1 MGKPNIVYITIDAC
15 RAQALGCYG
24 FSKNVSPHIDA
35 LAKKGL
41 LCKQAFSSH
50 TVTDHSRISLLG
62 GRHLIPEEKLDFIV
76 TQEVIDRFF
85 GSGGKF
91 LQEYLQ
97 EAGYQTHSFKEL
109 KGWRGKGFDAVA
121 TDRKHKKKFVQGVAG
136 VINKIPLVSSLAK
149 HVFYKGLPKKMTDSV
164 RRTVGGEQ
172 ETNDAVAF
180 LKKQDGKKP
189 FFMYLEYKSAHM
201 PYAVDEPF
209 ASQFKEDDD
218 RLFFDVIKE
227 RNFSKELLAF
237 YKTVF
242 DPRETM
248 AGIIGRYYGAIA
260 YIDSLVGRVVG
271 ALDENGLRE
280 NTIVVVTADHGESL
294 VEHDIFFEHYG
305 LYDVTTQVPL
315 IFSGKGF
322 SGSQNGL
329 VQLEDVVPTLL
340 KAVGVAFDADAFDGS
355 DVASGKGRE
364 FVFMEESFM
373 QRKQALRDGRYKLI
387 MAPNRKQATCVRT
400 GKVQGGVVELYDLV
414 ADPSE
419 EHSLV
424 KEKQDVVV
432 RMATRLRQTVDAMK
446 MREEKR
452 RIAQRLRVE

>member
-1 MGKPNIVYITIDAC
+1 MGKPNIVYIMIDAC

-24 FSKNVSPHIDA
+24 FSKNVSPNIDA

-76 TQEVIDRFF
+76 TQDVIDRFF
-85 GSGGKF
+85 ESGGKF

-97 EAGYQTHSFKEL
+97 DAGYHTQSFKEL
-109 KGWRGKGFDAVA
+109 KGWRGQGFDVVA
-121 TDRKHKKKFVQGVAG
+121 TDRKSKKKFVQSVASM
-136 VINKIPLVSSLAK
+136 VNRIPLVSSVAK
-149 HVFYKGLPKKMTDSV
+149 HVFYKGLPKKMTDAV

-172 ETNDAVAF
+172 ETNDAVRF
-180 LKKQDGKKP
+180 LKRQDGKKP

-209 ASQFKEDDD
+209 ATRFREDDD

-260 YIDSLVGRVVG
+260 YIDSLVGRVVE
-271 ALDENGLRE
+271 ALDETGLRE
-280 NTIVVVTADHGESL
+280 NTLIVLTADHGESL
-294 VEHDIFFEHYG
+294 IEHDIFFEHYG

-315 IFSGKGF
+315 IISGKGF
-322 SGSQNGL
+322 SGSQDGL

-340 KAVGVAFDADAFDGS
+340 KAAGIAHDADAFDGF
-355 DVASGKGRE
+355 DVVSGKGRD

-373 QRKQALRDGRYKLI
+373 QRKQALRDARYKLI
-387 MAPNRKQATCVRT
+387 MAPSRKEATCVRT
-400 GKVQGGVVELYDLV
+400 GAVQGGVVELYDLI
-414 ADPSE
+414 ADPLE

-432 RMATRLRQTVDAMK
+432 RMATQLRQTVDVMK
-446 MREEKR
+446 
-452 RIAQRLRVE
+452 